1 MKVIVAG
8 HGPVGQAVVSALEN
22 HPGDI
27 DIFVDDP
34 FKGFNFD
41 PHPNLT
47 PVDAVVICVATPA
60 LPDGRCDTSNV
71 AAVLDKYYTVNP
83 DTKFLIKS
91 AVDPLWLS
99 DIHENAIIASGT
111 MDSVLDV
118 HYNLTYS
125 PEFLGGSNMHRD
137 TKAEFMEQKFAIY
150 GGDACRFWDELFRP
164 VLPELKDVR
173 YTTLEQAAFSKY
185 VENCFLATKVTFFNE
200 MYEIFNKCGFEG
212 FDGMVEAITLDP
224 RIGWSHTQVPGPD
237 GKFGYGGHCFPKDM
251 AALRT
256 IAADVGQD
264 SDLLD
269 VVVELNEKHRY
280 SE

>member
-1 MKVIVAG
+1 MKVVVAG
-8 HGPVGQAVVSALEN
+8 YGPVGQAVVSALEN

-34 FKGFNFD
+34 QKGFNFE
-41 PHPNLT
+41 PHSNLT
-47 PVDAVVICVATPA
+47 PVDAVVISVATPA

-71 AAVLDKYYTVNP
+71 AAVLDKYYALNS

-99 DIHENAIIASGT
+99 GIHETANSL
-111 MDSVLDV
+111 LDR
-118 HYNLTYS
+118 HFNLTNC

-137 TKAEFMEQKFAIY
+137 TTAEFMGQKFAIY

-200 MYEIFNKCGFEG
+200 MYEIFNNCGFEG

-256 IAADVGQD
+256 IAADVGQG

-280 SE
+280 S

>member
-1 MKVIVAG
+1 MKVVVAG
-8 HGPVGQAVVSALEN
+8 YGPVGQAVYHALEQ
-22 HPGDI
+22 HPGDVDVFI
-27 DIFVDDP
+27 DDP
-34 FKGFNFD
+34 QKGFNYTLGNFMS
-41 PHPNLT
+41 
-47 PVDAVVICVATPA
+47 PVEAVIICVATPA

-71 AAVLDKYYTVNP
+71 AAVLDKYHVNGV
-83 DTKFLIKS
+83 TKFLIKS
-91 AVDPLWLS
+91 AVDPKWLS
-99 DIHENAIIASGT
+99 DIHYTAIISSGT
-111 MDSVLDV
+111 MGSILDM
-118 HYNLTYS
+118 HYNLTYC

-137 TKAEFMEQKFAIY
+137 TTAEFMGQKFAIY

-256 IAADVGQD
+256 IAADVGQS